1 MTAAHRREL
10 PTLPELTSIK
20 KVHIIGICG
29 TAMGSLAA
37 LLKERGYEVSGSDAM
52 AYPPMSDWLQARSIA
67 IQSGYD
73 AAHLP
78 EDCDLVVVGNVA
90 RRDNPESVEAQRRSL
105 PSLSLPEVLRV
116 LVFPGHDVSV
126 ITGTHGKTTTSAM
139 LAWILHEAGQDPSF
153 FIGGITGNF
162 DSNYRLGS
170 GVPFVIE
177 GDEYDTAWFDK
188 VPKFWHYPARFASI
202 NNVEFDHAD
211 IYANLD
217 EILHVFSRFAATVP
231 EDGALWV
238 RHDDANAR
246 RCAAHARCQVRTFG
260 LVNDADLSAAVLRE
274 DAGFSEVSVRLK
286 GEGSFEATLPL
297 TGDFNVLNAL
307 GALGLASEQGVALRE
322 GLRAL
327 ERFRSV
333 QRRQQKVAEHNG
345 IVVIDDFAHHP
356 SAVAATLR
364 ALRGH
369 YPGRRILAAFEA
381 KSNTSRRA
389 VFQQEYAEA
398 LSHADFVWLSPP
410 WKKDHLPE
418 SETLSIEQLVGD
430 LNDRGTVAKK
440 LDQIDE
446 IASAMLHEARS
457 GDVLVTLSGSNFG
470 NLAKELAEG
479 ISR

>member
-10 PTLPELTSIK
+10 PALPELASLK
-20 KVHIIGICG
+20 KIHIIGICG

-37 LLKERGYEVSGSDAM
+37 LLKERGYEVTGSDAM
-52 AYPPMSDWLQARSIA
+52 AYPPMSDWLEARNIV

-73 AAHLP
+73 AAHVP
-78 EDCDLVVVGNVA
+78 ADCDLVVVGNVA
-90 RRDNPESVEAQRRSL
+90 RRDNPESVEAQRRAL

-126 ITGTHGKTTTSAM
+126 VTGTHGKTTTSAM
-139 LAWILHEAGQDPSF
+139 LAWILHEARLDPSF

-162 DSNYRLGS
+162 DSNYRLGH

-217 EILHVFSRFAATVP
+217 EIVHVFSRFAASVA

-238 RHDDANAR
+238 RHDDATAR
-246 RCAAHARCQVRTFG
+246 QCAEHARCPVRTFG
-260 LVNDADLSAAVLRE
+260 LVEGADLSATVLRE
-274 DAGFSEVSVRLK
+274 DAGFSEVSVRRK
-286 GEGSFEATLPL
+286 EEGSFEATLPL
-297 TGDFNVLNAL
+297 TGEFNVLNAL
-307 GALGLASEQGVALRE
+307 CALGLASEQGVAISE
-322 GLRAL
+322 GLQAL
-327 ERFRSV
+327 QRFQSV

-398 LSHADFVWLSPP
+398 LANADFVWLSPP
-410 WKKDHLPE
+410 WKKDNLPE
-418 SETLSIEQLVGD
+418 TETLSITRLVGD
-430 LNDRGTVAKK
+430 LNEHGTVTEK
-440 LDQIDE
+440 LDSVDD
-446 IASAMLHEARS
+446 IAAAMLQQARS

-470 NLAKELAEG
+470 NLAQRLADA